1 MAVYTGIAME
11 RGGPGRCKY
20 AASNLVKIANVRYSP
35 IVLKKPAINIRIWR
49 IVATT
54 IRPTN
59 KSGAKA
65 GESHTS
71 TT

>member
-1 MAVYTGIAME
+1 M
-11 RGGPGRCKY
+11 
-20 AASNLVKIANVRYSP
+20 IANVRYSP
-35 IVLKKPAINIRIWR
+35 IVLKKPAINMRIWR